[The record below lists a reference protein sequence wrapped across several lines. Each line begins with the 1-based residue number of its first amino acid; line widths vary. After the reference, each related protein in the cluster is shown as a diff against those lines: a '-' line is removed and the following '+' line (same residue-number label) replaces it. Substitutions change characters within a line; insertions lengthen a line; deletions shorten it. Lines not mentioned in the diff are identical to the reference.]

1 MHIGD
6 QIEIRVIPNIFMK
19 IAAIYNL
26 RAAIRVSD
34 FEHSRALSDRQEHRQ
49 DTSFNFKPVRGAASR
64 GSLFLLSLLKYRRKT
79 DRRPQISDL

>member
-49 DTSFNFKPVRGAASR
+49 DTSFNFKPPIAAEISAENR
-64 GSLFLLSLLKYRRKT
+64 PPTPDLRSL
-79 DRRPQISDL
+79 ISDL